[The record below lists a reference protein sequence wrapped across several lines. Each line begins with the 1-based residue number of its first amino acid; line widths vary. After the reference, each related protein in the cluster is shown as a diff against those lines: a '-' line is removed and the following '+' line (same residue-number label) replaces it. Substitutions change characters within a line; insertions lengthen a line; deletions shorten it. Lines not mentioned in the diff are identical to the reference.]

1 MGSLSGFAEIPGLTP
16 LERIGPKGYLR
27 YVFPFQLPDG
37 YDLDQTASVLRA
49 GYEAAQRRIAV
60 MNCEAIP
67 DPEAR
72 QAGVM
77 KLQKLRQGDVESVV
91 VKDLRAA
98 GASPMNYQELKA
110 KAFPVSSFD
119 AGTICRRS
127 VWASPGERL
136 PVSLPQA
143 NFIQGG
149 MILSWCIFH
158 MFGDGNTFLT
168 WTKIWAEECRRAQG
182 LDIMDPFKLDET
194 LLRDRQRLMK
204 PTGKN
209 KGRAED
215 HPEYTILPFTPEGMP
230 PKILSEDHRGQIFY
244 FSPESL
250 ARLKSEASPTNATEP
265 TEQKWISTN
274 DALSALLWRTVMAV
288 QSPLETLEGD
298 PVSVFNIAIDAR
310 LRTDPPVHP
319 DTLGCFLGYVAPSI
333 PIRKMLGS
341 ASLADL
347 AILIR
352 QALARADNQFVDD
365 VATLVDK
372 VEDVDR
378 VVPTAFLDVPGNN
391 CIQTSWVNFSLYD
404 VQWGPALGGKI
415 QAVRAP
421 HVGVINGLQV
431 VMPILPDGGM
441 EILVG
446 VEKDCLDRLLHEP
459 LWMKF
464 AEAR

>member
-37 YDLDQTASVLRA
+37 YDLDQTASVLRT

-98 GASPMNYQELKA
+98 GAFPMNYQELKA

-119 AGTICRRS
+119 AGTICHRS

-182 LDIMDPFKLDET
+182 LDIMDPFKLDGT

-209 KGRAED
+209 KG
-215 HPEYTILPFTPEGMP
+215 
-230 PKILSEDHRGQIFY
+230 
-244 FSPESL
+244 
-250 ARLKSEASPTNATEP
+250 
-265 TEQKWISTN
+265 
-274 DALSALLWRTVMAV
+274 
-288 QSPLETLEGD
+288 
-298 PVSVFNIAIDAR
+298 
-310 LRTDPPVHP
+310 
-319 DTLGCFLGYVAPSI
+319 
-333 PIRKMLGS
+333 
-341 ASLADL
+341 
-347 AILIR
+347 
-352 QALARADNQFVDD
+352 
-365 VATLVDK
+365 
-372 VEDVDR
+372 
-378 VVPTAFLDVPGNN
+378 
-391 CIQTSWVNFSLYD
+391 
-404 VQWGPALGGKI
+404 
-415 QAVRAP
+415 
-421 HVGVINGLQV
+421 
-431 VMPILPDGGM
+431 
-441 EILVG
+441 
-446 VEKDCLDRLLHEP
+446 
-459 LWMKF
+459 
-464 AEAR
+464 